1 MVPMAN
7 TIEIEHLTVS
17 FRSKRRVS
25 LFRRSPSVKA
35 LDDVSFSIREGETF
49 GLTGE
54 TGSGKSTLAKVLV
67 GLYKPTS
74 GTVRLLGKEIDF
86 NHKDDVAHLR
96 QNVGIVLQDPVR
108 SLNPRLTVKGIIT
121 EALVASRVYP
131 KEKYDNRIDF
141 ITHLVGVTKDLLPR
155 YPRELSGG
163 QRQRVSLARALVVP
177 KKLLVLDEPT
187 SALDVSIQAQVLNTL
202 KKLKAELGISYLFI
216 THDINVIKFVSHRL
230 GVLFYG
236 KLVETG
242 DARDMASEPRHPYTQ
257 KLISNVLTLGRT
269 SVREALITEHRPAP
283 TGCRYRLVCKSAFDK
298 CDGVPPVLDLGSGH
312 LVSCFL
318 YEGGLEPLQKMAQ
331 AELILPEKLPLT
343 VPVQDL
349 SSRQGQDGSR
359 GAAPIERPRSSPDPA
374 P

>member
-1 MVPMAN
+1 MEPMAN

-17 FRSKRRVS
+17 FRSKRRAS
-25 LFRRSPSVKA
+25 FFGKSPRVKA
-35 LDDVSFSIREGETF
+35 LDDVSLSIREGETF

-86 NHKDDVAHLR
+86 RDKGDLAYLR

-108 SLNPRLTVKGIIT
+108 SLNPRLTVKEIIE
-121 EALVASRVYP
+121 EALIASKKIP
-131 KEKYDNRIDF
+131 KEKFDERVDY

-155 YPRELSGG
+155 HPRELSGG

-202 KKLKAELGISYLFI
+202 KSLKSELDMSYLFI
-216 THDINVIKFVSHRL
+216 THDINVIKYVSHSL

-242 DARDMASEPRHPYTQ
+242 DVRDIAVDPKHPYTQ
-257 KLISNVLTLGRT
+257 KLLANVLTLGGT
-269 SVREALITEHRPAP
+269 SARETSITENRPAP
-283 TGCRYRLVCKSAFDK
+283 TGCRYRLVCKSVFDR
-298 CDGVPPVLDLGSGH
+298 CVEVPPDLDLGSGH
-312 LVSCFL
+312 IVSCFL
-318 YEGGLEPLQKMAQ
+318 YAQGMAPLEELPPPKLML
-331 AELILPEKLPLT
+331 AEKLT
-343 VPVQDL
+343 VPVQEL
-349 SSRQGQDGSR
+349 AAHQGPEPGRGVAPTGS
-359 GAAPIERPRSSPDPA
+359 PRASPDPV

>member
-1 MVPMAN
+1 MGN

-17 FRSKRRVS
+17 FRSKRRTSV
-25 LFRRSPSVKA
+25 FREGARVKA
-35 LDDVSFSIREGETF
+35 LDDVSLSIREGETF

-86 NHKDDVAHLR
+86 TDRKDVAYLR

-108 SLNPRLTVKGIIT
+108 SLNPRLTVREIVS
-121 EALVASRVYP
+121 EALVASKAYP
-131 KEKYDNRIDF
+131 KDKYGERIDF
-141 ITHLVGVTKDLLPR
+141 VTKLVGVTADLLPR
-155 YPRELSGG
+155 HPRELSGG

-202 KKLKAELGISYLFI
+202 KKLKSELDMSYLFI
-216 THDINVIKFVSHRL
+216 THDINVIKYVSHRL

-236 KLVETG
+236 RLVETG
-242 DARDMASEPRHPYTQ
+242 EVRDIAAEPKHPYSQ
-257 KLISNVLTLGRT
+257 KLISNVLTLGRAA
-269 SVREALITEHRPAP
+269 SKEAAITEHRPAP
-283 TGCRYRLVCKSAFDK
+283 TGCRYRLVCKSVFDR
-298 CDGVPPVLDLGSGH
+298 CGDVPPTVDLGSGH

-318 YEGGLEPLQKMAQ
+318 YEEGLQRLEQMRVPEVAK
-331 AELILPEKLPLT
+331 LPEKPLLP
-343 VPVQDL
+343 VPVREL
-349 SSRQGQDGSR
+349 TARQGPDQALGPPSA
-359 GAAPIERPRSSPDPA
+359 GGPRASPDRA